1 MGKTKNNKNILFYIT
16 NYPGYGGIEK
26 VTTILANLLAKNN
39 YNIFI
44 LSFHNGAK
52 ELMNEINTD
61 IKVFFLP
68 NENNF
73 NSQENN
79 IYINNIFNQYAIDWI
94 IYQDCY
100 SPIHELLF
108 NNAIID
114 SQKKLL
120 IVEHN
125 SPCCQLKAY
134 KNYWEKL
141 NWFNPHDFFRKILYP
156 YKKRSI
162 YKKISLRHKL
172 LLNKCY
178 KYFLLSKSFKKELN
192 YLVGNKYDNKIISI
206 PNPVTLPPISDT
218 KSLEKK
224 EKMIFIGR
232 LVEDKGIKYLL
243 DIWESFKKEKNNW
256 QLLIIG
262 KGPLKKFMENE
273 IQKREIKDIQI
284 LGTQT
289 NVSPYLEN
297 ASMLLMTSIFEGFPL
312 VLLEAMSRRCVPIAF
327 NSFSSIKDIIDDKIN
342 GVLIPP
348 FNINQYVESLLY
360 LTHNQEVLNKLAIK
374 AEEKAQNFSLSNIE
388 KEWISL
394 LQ

>member
-1 MGKTKNNKNILFYIT
+1 
-16 NYPGYGGIEK
+16 
-26 VTTILANLLAKNN
+26 
-39 YNIFI
+39 
-44 LSFHNGAK
+44 
-52 ELMNEINTD
+52 
-61 IKVFFLP
+61 
-68 NENNF
+68 
-73 NSQENN
+73 
-79 IYINNIFNQYAIDWI
+79 
-94 IYQDCY
+94 
-100 SPIHELLF
+100 
-108 NNAIID
+108 
-114 SQKKLL
+114 
-120 IVEHN
+120 
-125 SPCCQLKAY
+125 
-134 KNYWEKL
+134 
-141 NWFNPHDFFRKILYP
+141 
-156 YKKRSI
+156 
-162 YKKISLRHKL
+162 
-172 LLNKCY
+172 
-178 KYFLLSKSFKKELN
+178 
-192 YLVGNKYDNKIISI
+192 
-206 PNPVTLPPISDT
+206 
-218 KSLEKK
+218 
-224 EKMIFIGR
+224 MIFIGR